1 VNLQVVCTIGC
12 FNFGEYTVML
22 PGAFGPYEKNNNN
35 DCKQLFEIGLFAKR
49 FNRFFSMLIF
59 FATVVILCTSGEI
72 K

>member
-1 VNLQVVCTIGC
+1 
-12 FNFGEYTVML
+12 VML